1 MPGPQNGTIM
11 KTADVNKDL
20 IGRRCECISFGTVV
34 TGVIEDIMLT
44 IYTVE
49 IKVRYDEPQCWGQ
62 EILYSG
68 WSQGNKE
75 DDSGSLQYVRLLPEP
90 IVPNYETLV
99 ITFAEPIRTLER
111 HIFDEPQAWGV
122 ATLKEWVDSYESTRF
137 TQIGDRTAV
146 ITSEYN
152 MRSVREWLEKHT
164 KIKTLKT
171 A

>member
-1 MPGPQNGTIM
+1 MKAKDVSEELIGKRCKCIFTGLMVTGTI
-11 KTADVNKDL
+11 
-20 IGRRCECISFGTVV
+20 E
-34 TGVIEDIMLT
+34 
-44 IYTVE
+44 E
-49 IKVRYDEPQCWGQ
+49 IKVGEHTAEVRVRYDEPQCWGQ

>member
-1 MPGPQNGTIM
+1 M
-11 KTADVNKDL
+11 
-20 IGRRCECISFGTVV
+20 
-34 TGVIEDIMLT
+34 
-44 IYTVE
+44 
-49 IKVRYDEPQCWGQ
+49 
-62 EILYSG
+62 
-68 WSQGNKE
+68 
-75 DDSGSLQYVRLLPEP
+75 QYVRLLPEP